1 MIFQRHK
8 NNVFNMFFATY
19 ILVIV
24 FFLCMFFAV
33 SQVVIHSVNRYD
45 RSTLSKTAEH
55 SNEMLLQQL
64 ENVRNICA
72 QIKSGNNN
80 SFDLFLDV
88 DKQKADHLS
97 YSDKQK
103 IYEETRDYAI
113 LNPTID
119 EIYLFRRDSDVICSS
134 MGIVDLNIM
143 YGGLVQ
149 FDDMTL
155 KEFRE
160 SYLNGYKY
168 DFFSRAIRLRK
179 SGELGESQTIL
190 YIASYE
196 PAYASGPTGYIV
208 ISIKLDALLGTIGY
222 LPDNDQ
228 QAVLYNSKHEQLWSS
243 FTPDLMKA
251 QNDTI
256 CEIDGKKYM
265 TFYSQNNEG
274 LNFMTAKLYNAAVR
288 ETIRFRLVSI
298 FVMLFAAAIG
308 ILLSVYFAKVNAKPI
323 KNITA
328 RLKGVNGTD
337 GGAGNEFLYISN
349 SIDKI
354 IHDMSS
360 IQKDFEKERAV
371 LVNDFVNSLLLG
383 DIWKSTDIAAAAKRL
398 ELDIDAKRFAVMI
411 VEIVDEQHL
420 NSTEKMRSIQKSV
433 CQEYKCRFKCMTCL
447 YGMNTIVTIFEFE
460 DRDDSKN
467 ILDVENVT
475 YTIGETLFS
484 SLGMYIKCAMG
495 VFYDVLEDISY
506 SYESAKENISE
517 GICTEYRHVA
527 WYVRADD
534 AVSWYY
540 YPDEVRHGLENAF
553 RNHDLEKI
561 NHILDLVLNENQSC
575 RTLSETVL
583 SLLYTNMEMTMYDL
597 IKQYCTDISDRQML
611 EMVGKIEQDRG
622 MEVFFKSIREAY
634 RELLQS
640 YSVGDLKQ
648 QILDYMA
655 EAALKTDFD
664 RQTFADHFFISPD
677 YVSKFFKENT
687 GYGFVKY
694 SAKVKLDK
702 ACEMLMEN
710 NYSIE
715 QIASAVGYNSALS
728 FRRAF
733 KNYTGLSPS
742 EYRHQNIK

>member
-1 MIFQRHK
+1 
-8 NNVFNMFFATY
+8 
-19 ILVIV
+19 
-24 FFLCMFFAV
+24 
-33 SQVVIHSVNRYD
+33 
-45 RSTLSKTAEH
+45 
-55 SNEMLLQQL
+55 
-64 ENVRNICA
+64 
-72 QIKSGNNN
+72 
-80 SFDLFLDV
+80 
-88 DKQKADHLS
+88 
-97 YSDKQK
+97 
-103 IYEETRDYAI
+103 
-113 LNPTID
+113 
-119 EIYLFRRDSDVICSS
+119 
-134 MGIVDLNIM
+134 
-143 YGGLVQ
+143 
-149 FDDMTL
+149 
-155 KEFRE
+155 
-160 SYLNGYKY
+160 
-168 DFFSRAIRLRK
+168 
-179 SGELGESQTIL
+179 
-190 YIASYE
+190 
-196 PAYASGPTGYIV
+196 
-208 ISIKLDALLGTIGY
+208 
-222 LPDNDQ
+222 
-228 QAVLYNSKHEQLWSS
+228 
-243 FTPDLMKA
+243 
-251 QNDTI
+251 
-256 CEIDGKKYM
+256 M

-288 ETIRFRLVSI
+288 ETIHFRLVSI

-467 ILDVENVT
+467 ILD
-475 YTIGETLFS
+475 
-484 SLGMYIKCAMG
+484 
-495 VFYDVLEDISY
+495 
-506 SYESAKENISE
+506 
-517 GICTEYRHVA
+517 
-527 WYVRADD
+527 
-534 AVSWYY
+534 
-540 YPDEVRHGLENAF
+540 
-553 RNHDLEKI
+553 
-561 NHILDLVLNENQSC
+561 LVLNENQSC

-715 QIASAVGYNSALS
+715 QIARAVGYNSALS